1 MQKISVVII
10 TFNEEKYVEQCIKSV
25 ELIADEIIVV
35 DSFSFD
41 RTKEICLEHEVRF
54 IENSFKGYRDQKN
67 FALTQ
72 ASFDYVLSLDA
83 DEALSPELEK
93 SILEVKKDLKY
104 DGYKFNRLN
113 SYCGRWINHTNL
125 SPECKIRLFNR
136 KKGQWGGFNIH
147 EKLILDNPKNVHHL
161 KGNLLHW
168 LYDSYEESIEKMN
181 SYTTIIAH
189 EYFRQGYKSK
199 TIRLLISPLWR
210 FFQSYF
216 LKGGFLDGYDGFI
229 VSKLLATTC
238 FLKYVKLRR
247 LHIQARKSKSG

>member
-54 IENSFKGYRDQKN
+54 IENSFKGYRD
-67 FALTQ
+67 
-72 ASFDYVLSLDA
+72 
-83 DEALSPELEK
+83 
-93 SILEVKKDLKY
+93 
-104 DGYKFNRLN
+104 
-113 SYCGRWINHTNL
+113 HTNL

-199 TIRLLISPLWR
+199 TIRLLISPLW
-210 FFQSYF
+210 
-216 LKGGFLDGYDGFI
+216 
-229 VSKLLATTC
+229 
-238 FLKYVKLRR
+238 
-247 LHIQARKSKSG
+247 